1 MKIFRK
7 KNVTN
12 VEVHLIKNAFK
23 KVYKF
28 VSQLKIYLQKICKN
42 NWIEMLV

>member
-12 VEVHLIKNAFK
+12 VEVHLIKNTFK
-23 KVYKF
+23 KVYKCF
-28 VSQLKIYLQKICKN
+28 LTVKDFICKRS
-42 NWIEMLV
+42 VRTTG